1 MRFRISCMAISL
13 IITSSAFSNTYIGCL
28 KKKVPDGFSYG
39 FVLNDTGDSMSFKI
53 YASFDNRCFYSTV
66 AVQSSKI
73 RRAFVTSSA
82 YLEESRSFQSIHPEF
97 TKILNNDRH
106 CDYQDW
112 KTFEK
117 LDQFGMA
124 CNGDPIFIQNGDWDF
139 KWENYGLTGVLENK
153 LGDSIIMNLKYR
165 RRGRTE

>member
-1 MRFRISCMAISL
+1 MKFRFLCLVILL
-13 IITSSAFSNTYIGCL
+13 ILSTCGYANTYIGCL

-53 YASFDNRCFYSTV
+53 YASFDDRCFSSTV

-73 RRAFVTSSA
+73 RKAYVTSST
-82 YLEESRSFQSIHPEF
+82 YLEESRSFHSAHPGF
-97 TKILNNDRH
+97 SKILNNDRH
-106 CDYQDW
+106 CGHQAW

-117 LDQFGMA
+117 LDQLGKA

-153 LGDSIIMNLKYR
+153 RGDSIIMNLKYR